1 MKHHTQKWNTI
12 SVDKVFF
19 SSKTCFWN
27 SNFSTVKCPRFES
40 DIAVVPGW
48 NRSGLMEAKSPDL
61 ASEKPLQKVSN
72 LF

>member
-1 MKHHTQKWNTI
+1 MTEERIDSGREFQIEGAAKENHGVQSGRIGGENKWKAT
-12 SVDKVFF
+12 
-19 SSKTCFWN
+19 
-27 SNFSTVKCPRFES
+27 
-40 DIAVVPGW
+40 